1 MRFVFVAV
9 AGEGLAA
16 GVQVEWCPRPGH
28 SALPVGAPGSGQATA
43 EAGALLGASPRGLPV
58 QPPGPAP
65 EKMGFPWRVTGLPL
79 ALPLAWCCAFSAR
92 FLHSELGPRPLRGRV
107 L

>member
-1 MRFVFVAV
+1 MWQWL
-9 AGEGLAA
+9 GKGLQGRCKWS
-16 GVQVEWCPRPGH
+16 GVPDQDTAPFLW
-28 SALPVGAPGSGQATA
+28 GAPGSGQATA

-65 EKMGFPWRVTGLPL
+65 EKMGFPWRVTGLLL
-79 ALPLAWCCAFSAR
+79 ALSLAWCCAFSAR
-92 FLHSELGPRPLRGRV
+92 FLHSELGPQPFRGRV